1 MLAQMQPRLFAY
13 VLSLVTDPS
22 DAKDVVQECNRVIL
36 RKIGELK
43 QSERFAAWSYRI
55 AYYQSLSFLK
65 KRKRYRRA
73 FSESLIE
80 QIAEVSEQVDEE
92 SERRLARLESC
103 IGRLQER
110 TRAII
115 SDYYYSGLS
124 VKEIA
129 AKRALET
136 NNVAQIL
143 FRARKVLF
151 ECMTQSEENDHG

>member
-1 MLAQMQPRLFAY
+1 MQPRLFAY
-13 VLSLVTDPS
+13 VLSLVADPS
-22 DAKDVVQECNRVIL
+22 DAKDVVQECNSVIL

-43 QSERFAAWSYRI
+43 QSERFSAWSYRI

-65 KRKRYRRA
+65 KRKHYRRA

-80 QIAEVSEQVDEE
+80 QIADASEQVDEG
-92 SERRLARLESC
+92 SERRFIRLESC

-115 SDYYYSGLS
+115 SDYYYGGLS

-129 AKRALET
+129 AKRALES